1 MAIIFFRLGNEIAI
15 PLLVFGERPVEK
27 FLNTAHKL
35 IQELHTTIIVF
46 KEKIFDE
53 EGYLKLPNLN
63 FAKWTFSLNHFSSE
77 TIALKCLANPTL

>member
-35 IQELHTTIIVF
+35 IQE
-46 KEKIFDE
+46 
-53 EGYLKLPNLN
+53 P
-63 FAKWTFSLNHFSSE
+63 APPS
-77 TIALKCLANPTL
+77 